1 LLSCWYRPR
10 LERGL
15 GTSVKVEGMV
25 TIQQIEIIGS
35 QVLKASLLGS
45 MDAVHRLN
53 GGGFG
58 FIVPGLKI

>member
-1 LLSCWYRPR
+1 
-10 LERGL
+10 
-15 GTSVKVEGMV
+15 MV